1 MGVGEGLMQRSKFR
15 GRGQPGGG
23 RSGVTCMFLV
33 VTILCSFPSSIKR
46 QEYYIV
52 YTKFVSTQLKG
63 NVLTLSLRQVVIEQ

>member
-1 MGVGEGLMQRSKFR
+1 MW
-15 GRGQPGGG
+15 GRALCNVQNSEAEDNLGGG